1 MNITEWIT
9 GRYDENAVSCL
20 MRELGISS
28 LPAKLLAVRGIK
40 TAQEARKFLDKDVSA
55 LHDPFLMRDMDKA
68 VRRIRRAV
76 DENEKI
82 AVYGDYDA
90 DGVTATYTL
99 LHYLKSIGADCTYYI
114 PDRIEDGYGVSES
127 AIDLLFDKGVKLVI
141 TVDTGI
147 TALEET
153 EYAKKRGIDIVI
165 TDHHKCGEKIPDVCA
180 VLNPNRDDCEYPFS
194 GLAGVGVAFKLVC
207 ALSGGDADVIKRYLP
222 YVCIGTVADV
232 MPIIDENRAIVA
244 EGLLAISSGNDAGI
258 TALLREAG
266 SKNTELTAGA
276 IGFLIGPR
284 INAAGR
290 MGSASLALELLF
302 ADERNAQSLAQTLGD
317 MNRKRQACESNMM
330 EQAFAILEKNPQYGE
345 MNAVVL
351 SGEGWHHG
359 VLGIV
364 ASRLCNKLRKPVML
378 ISEEDGNCR
387 GSGRSVD
394 GVSLHSALGKCSDL
408 LVKFGGH
415 DLAAGIVI
423 EREKIDEFRNRLSRE
438 LQDDMEN
445 YVPKLGIDFETDSSE
460 LTISQLRALKQLE
473 PYGKMNEAPILRL
486 NKCRVAK
493 ITPIGGNRHTKITVE
508 HAGTFACV
516 YFGKEASSLP
526 FSEDDYADIAFT
538 PEINVFRGENVQ
550 LHIKDARPCQN
561 DIDETRLAII
571 NLEKLRKGDAEDA
584 ENIEYSELGKI
595 WRAIT
600 RTDFPREAPLVSS
613 KRRVYESDRGI
624 TLKKFLTALEIFSE
638 VGLMSYD
645 CDGVNLEIRIA
656 DHNNK
661 VDLNDSKIY
670 TVLKNCGR
678 R

>member
-1 MNITEWIT
+1 
-9 GRYDENAVSCL
+9 
-20 MRELGISS
+20 
-28 LPAKLLAVRGIK
+28 
-40 TAQEARKFLDKDVSA
+40 
-55 LHDPFLMRDMDKA
+55 
-68 VRRIRRAV
+68 
-76 DENEKI
+76 
-82 AVYGDYDA
+82 
-90 DGVTATYTL
+90 
-99 LHYLKSIGADCTYYI
+99 
-114 PDRIEDGYGVSES
+114 
-127 AIDLLFDKGVKLVI
+127 
-141 TVDTGI
+141 
-147 TALEET
+147 
-153 EYAKKRGIDIVI
+153 
-165 TDHHKCGEKIPDVCA
+165 
-180 VLNPNRDDCEYPFS
+180 
-194 GLAGVGVAFKLVC
+194 
-207 ALSGGDADVIKRYLP
+207 
-222 YVCIGTVADV
+222 
-232 MPIIDENRAIVA
+232 
-244 EGLLAISSGNDAGI
+244 
-258 TALLREAG
+258 
-266 SKNTELTAGA
+266 
-276 IGFLIGPR
+276 
-284 INAAGR
+284 
-290 MGSASLALELLF
+290 
-302 ADERNAQSLAQTLGD
+302 
-317 MNRKRQACESNMM
+317 MM